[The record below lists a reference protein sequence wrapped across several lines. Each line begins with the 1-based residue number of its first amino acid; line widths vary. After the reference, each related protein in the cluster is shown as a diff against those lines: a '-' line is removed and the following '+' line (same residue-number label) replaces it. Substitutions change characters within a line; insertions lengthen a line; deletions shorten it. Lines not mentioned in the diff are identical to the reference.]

1 MNELALKILAL
12 MEEHGLKVY
21 DNHLELIEELLEKT
35 VDRDQKECS
44 Y

>member
-21 DNHLELIEELLEKT
+21 DLELIEELLEKT
-35 VDRDQKECS
+35 VVRDQKECS